1 MKRVNYMSAG
11 LIAMTLAGVMLPI
24 TSVFAADEPIKKTS
38 VGEVRVGVDPDNP
51 DPNNP
56 DNPDGS
62 KDILSLVKVPDLK
75 FKSVSVEQLATGQQ
89 TLLLTSNTVTDK
101 PVKNEPA
108 GNASDGNNQGLLNIT
123 DYRGT
128 GAGWKLEA
136 QAGELKNAAGQKL
149 AGSLLLAGVAKTDE
163 TDNNPTAISQA
174 ELVLEGSGVCRKW
187 SRPRPQHRCLYFGRY
202 RVETIS
208 KHGCIR
214 WQVSNGYHLDADQ
227 RTVLMDR
234 ISPERGQRSHADP
247 FLKKRALNRLRV
259 LRCYWVDQMKFSEWQ
274 M

>member
-89 TLLLTSNTVTDK
+89 TLPLTSNTVTDK

-136 QAGELKNAAGQKL
+136 QAGELKNAAGIQ
-149 AGSLLLAGVAKTDE
+149 LLLVRLSWSWRAVGCRYGMPQVVKAKAAT
-163 TDNNPTAISQA
+163 
-174 ELVLEGSGVCRKW
+174 
-187 SRPRPQHRCLYFGRY
+187 
-202 RVETIS
+202 
-208 KHGCIR
+208 
-214 WQVSNGYHLDADQ
+214 QVFS
-227 RTVLMDR
+227 
-234 ISPERGQRSHADP
+234 
-247 FLKKRALNRLRV
+247 LRQIP
-259 LRCYWVDQMKFSEWQ
+259 C
-274 M
+274 

>member
-89 TLLLTSNTVTDK
+89 TLPLTSNTVTDK

-108 GNASDGNNQGLLNIT
+108 GNASDGNDQGLLNIT

-136 QAGELKNAAGQKL
+136 QAGELKNANGQKL
-149 AGSLLLAGVAKTDE
+149 GGSILLTGVAKTDE
-163 TDNNPTAISQA
+163 TDNNSTAISQA
-174 ELVLEGSGVCRKW
+174 ELVLEGSGVQVWNAASGKG
-187 SRPRPQHRCLYFGRY
+187 QGRNTG
-202 RVETIS
+202 VFTS
-208 KHGCIR
+208 
-214 WQVSNGYHLDADQ
+214 AD
-227 RTVLMDR
+227 TVLKLSQNTAAYGGKYQTA
-234 ISPERGQRSHADP
+234 ITWTLTNAPA
-247 FLKKRALNRLRV
+247 
-259 LRCYWVDQMKFSEWQ
+259 
-274 M
+274 

>member
-1 MKRVNYMSAG
+1 MKIVNYMSAG

-89 TLLLTSNTVTDK
+89 TLPLTSNTVTDK

-123 DYRGT
+123 DYRGN

-149 AGSLLLAGVAKTDE
+149 AGSL
-163 TDNNPTAISQA
+163 
-174 ELVLEGSGVCRKW
+174 
-187 SRPRPQHRCLYFGRY
+187 
-202 RVETIS
+202 
-208 KHGCIR
+208 
-214 WQVSNGYHLDADQ
+214 
-227 RTVLMDR
+227 
-234 ISPERGQRSHADP
+234 
-247 FLKKRALNRLRV
+247 
-259 LRCYWVDQMKFSEWQ
+259 
-274 M
+274 

>member
-89 TLLLTSNTVTDK
+89 TLPLTSNTVTDK

-174 ELVLEGSGVCRKW
+174 ELVLEGSGVQVW
-187 SRPRPQHRCLYFGRY
+187 NAASGQVQGRNTG
-202 RVETIS
+202 VFTS
-208 KHGCIR
+208 
-214 WQVSNGYHLDADQ
+214 AD
-227 RTVLMDR
+227 TVLKLSQNTAAYGGKYQTA
-234 ISPERGQRSHADP
+234 ITWTLTNAPS
-247 FLKKRALNRLRV
+247 
-259 LRCYWVDQMKFSEWQ
+259 
-274 M
+274 

>member
-89 TLLLTSNTVTDK
+89 TLPLTSNAVTDK

-174 ELVLEGSGVCRKW
+174 ELVLEGSGVQVW
-187 SRPRPQHRCLYFGRY
+187 NAASGQGQGRNTG
-202 RVETIS
+202 VFTS
-208 KHGCIR
+208 
-214 WQVSNGYHLDADQ
+214 AD
-227 RTVLMDR
+227 TVLKLSQNTAAYGGKYQTA
-234 ISPERGQRSHADP
+234 ITWTLTNAPA
-247 FLKKRALNRLRV
+247 
-259 LRCYWVDQMKFSEWQ
+259 
-274 M
+274 

>member
-89 TLLLTSNTVTDK
+89 TLPLTSNTVTDK

-174 ELVLEGSGVCRKW
+174 ELVLEGSGVQVW
-187 SRPRPQHRCLYFGRY
+187 NTASGQGQGRNTG
-202 RVETIS
+202 VFTS
-208 KHGCIR
+208 
-214 WQVSNGYHLDADQ
+214 AD
-227 RTVLMDR
+227 TVLKLSQNTAAYGGKYQTA
-234 ISPERGQRSHADP
+234 ITWTLTNAPS
-247 FLKKRALNRLRV
+247 
-259 LRCYWVDQMKFSEWQ
+259 
-274 M
+274 

>member
-89 TLLLTSNTVTDK
+89 TLPLTSNTVTDK

-174 ELVLEGSGVCRKW
+174 ELVLEGSGV
-187 SRPRPQHRCLYFGRY
+187 
-202 RVETIS
+202 
-208 KHGCIR
+208 
-214 WQVSNGYHLDADQ
+214 QVWNAATQVFS
-227 RTVLMDR
+227 
-234 ISPERGQRSHADP
+234 
-247 FLKKRALNRLRV
+247 LRQIP
-259 LRCYWVDQMKFSEWQ
+259 C
-274 M
+274 

>member
-89 TLLLTSNTVTDK
+89 TLPLTSNTVTDK

-136 QAGELKNAAGQKL
+136 QAGELKNAA
-149 AGSLLLAGVAKTDE
+149 
-163 TDNNPTAISQA
+163 
-174 ELVLEGSGVCRKW
+174 
-187 SRPRPQHRCLYFGRY
+187 
-202 RVETIS
+202 
-208 KHGCIR
+208 
-214 WQVSNGYHLDADQ
+214 
-227 RTVLMDR
+227 
-234 ISPERGQRSHADP
+234 
-247 FLKKRALNRLRV
+247 
-259 LRCYWVDQMKFSEWQ
+259 
-274 M
+274 